1 MNLGT
6 GDGTVKQLRV
16 DSVSPA
22 SNPTPQQLAASI
34 EEHLKNSDARVEA
47 IVQKV
52 HLEALEMPS
61 FSWKVDFTDLGVAVS
76 KKKLDTHQGNP
87 EKLAKFELP
96 DLRSPEDVAR
106 LLRVDLPTLR
116 WFAYDALFS
125 KYSLYYSF
133 DIPKRSG
140 GTRTIS
146 APCSKLKSA
155 QRGILNKIVDK
166 MPCEPQAHGFV
177 RGHSTYSNAA
187 PHIGKGT
194 VINVDLKDFFPNI
207 HVERVA
213 WVFFSYGYS
222 PAIATILAH
231 VCTARPVAE
240 SVDEHTGQR
249 RYRAVGKR
257 ALPQGAPT
265 SPGLANQV
273 AHRLDKRL
281 QGLAQKIGWD
291 YTRYADDITFSGPR
305 LSRRAAQSILNSIVR
320 YIEDC
325 GFTPHPEKRKIVTQ
339 GGRQQVTGYNVNEKI
354 SVPRE
359 YRQHIRST
367 LHEAKLRGLQERHTV
382 EMEKFNASGDLGKW
396 LLAVRGKIAW
406 VQTAHPELGQQMS
419 DKFYELLQRDDLL
432 EVFRSARRGPQTSH

>member
-1 MNLGT
+1 MNSST
-6 GDGTVKQLRV
+6 EHDTHKQLKI
-16 DSVSPA
+16 DSISPA
-22 SNPTPQQLAASI
+22 SNPTPEQLAASI
-34 EEHLKNSDARVEA
+34 EEHLKNSGDKVDA

-52 HLEALEMPS
+52 RLEALQMPLL
-61 FSWKVDFTDLGVAVS
+61 SWKVDFTDLGVAVS

-87 EKLAKFELP
+87 EKLASFKLP
-96 DLRSPEDVAR
+96 DLRRPEDVAK
-106 LLRVDLPTLR
+106 LLGVDLPTLR
-116 WFAYDALFS
+116 WFAYDAFAS

-133 DIPKRSG
+133 DIPKKNG

-146 APCSKLKSA
+146 APCTKLKLA
-155 QRGILNKIVDK
+155 QRGILNEIVDK

-177 RGHSTYSNAA
+177 KGHSTYSNAA

-194 VINVDLKDFFPNI
+194 VINVDLRDFFPNI
-207 HVERVA
+207 PVEKVA
-213 WVFFSYGYS
+213 WVFTSHGYS
-222 PAIATILAH
+222 PAIATILAL
-231 VCTARPVAE
+231 VCTARPVE
-240 SVDEHTGQR
+240 EDIDEQTGER
-249 RYRAVGKR
+249 RYRAEGKR

-281 QGLAQKIGWD
+281 QGLAQSIGWD

-305 LSRRAAQSILNSIVR
+305 LPRRAAQSILNSIVR

-367 LHEAKLRGLQERHTV
+367 LHEAKLHGLQQRHETER
-382 EMEKFNASGDLGKW
+382 EKFHAPGDLGKW
-396 LLAVRGKIAW
+396 LLALRGKIAW
-406 VQTAHPELGQQMS
+406 VKTAHPELGERMK
-419 DKFYELLQRDDLL
+419 DNFYELLRRDGLL
-432 EVFRSARRGPQTSH
+432 EVFRSARRGPEPDR